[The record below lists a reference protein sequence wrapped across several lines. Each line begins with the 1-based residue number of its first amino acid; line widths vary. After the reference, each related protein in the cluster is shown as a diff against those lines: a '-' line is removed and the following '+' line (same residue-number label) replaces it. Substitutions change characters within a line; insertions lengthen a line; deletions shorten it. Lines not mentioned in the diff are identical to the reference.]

1 MTQAGGSGADD
12 GRAAWARAG
21 FTLIELLVAMTL
33 FGLLAVALAGGLRF
47 GTRVWDRGHQQSAAF
62 AEVETVQDFLRRQ
75 LEQTRLSIG
84 DAEEPGRSRG
94 FVGESDRIEFLA
106 PLPRYVGL
114 GGLYRFR
121 LSGEAEGGRRNLV
134 LEWAL
139 YRPDRA
145 EAPEDETARRVLLE
159 DIDDFVLRYYG
170 AIRAEDD
177 PDWHEEWNIGTN
189 LPRMIAI
196 ELAFPDED
204 LRRWP
209 AFVAAPVTA
218 ENPAA
223 F

>member
-1 MTQAGGSGADD
+1 MTLADGSEAKD
-12 GRAAWARAG
+12 GRTARARAG

-33 FGLLAVALAGGLRF
+33 FGLLSVALVGGLRF

-62 AEVETVQDFLRRQ
+62 TEVEAVQDFLRQQ
-75 LEQTRLSIG
+75 LEQARLSIG
-84 DAEEPGRSRG
+84 DLEQPDRSRG
-94 FVGESDRIEFLA
+94 FDGESDRVEFLA

-121 LSGEAEGGRRNLV
+121 LSGEAEGGSQNLV

-139 YRPDRA
+139 YRPDRT
-145 EAPEDETARRVLLE
+145 EAPEDDTARRVLLE
-159 DIDDFVLRYYG
+159 DIDGFTLRYYG
-170 AIRAEDD
+170 TVQADDD
-177 PDWHEEWNIGTN
+177 PDWHEEWSAGTN

-196 ELAFPDED
+196 DLAFPDED

-209 AFVAAPVTA
+209 AFVAAPVAA
-218 ENPAA
+218 ENPTA